1 MRPVHP
7 METTLIFEHDAMLAR
22 IAELEAR
29 VRRCHAILQ
38 DIVSV
43 SDPSVYGEAMK
54 ELGGEFCPGTTAC
67 DEPRDRLEQADH
79 HDGPCTVKDC
89 QRCRA
94 ERAEARVAELEGEA
108 LLHRVLG
115 PQRTESDMN
124 EILSLKAR
132 IAELEAENARLL
144 ADSKQCYCRCAK

>member
-43 SDPSVYGEAMK
+43 SDPSVYGEAIVG
-54 ELGGEFCPGTTAC
+54 L
-67 DEPRDRLEQADH
+67 LH
-79 HDGPCTVKDC
+79 GPKCLDC
-89 QRCRA
+89 GDA
-94 ERAEARVAELEGEA
+94 ALIEA
-108 LLHRVLG
+108 L
-115 PQRTESDMN
+115 PA
-124 EILSLKAR
+124 LKAR
-132 IAELEAENARLL
+132 IAELEAEIARWE
-144 ADSKQCYCRCAK
+144 DRTNP